1 MGPSAEIRRE
11 AEELRV
17 VQKAKNNFPAI
28 PPAKNK
34 RQMNTSIV
42 EAMPAEELAE
52 ITGGNPFAGIA
63 IAATAYVTLLTK
75 IEQNPQDYT
84 FLMDWYYD

>member
-1 MGPSAEIRRE
+1 MPDHSPQAD
-11 AEELRV
+11 
-17 VQKAKNNFPAI
+17 QFPGN
-28 PPAKNK
+28 PAGENTK
-34 RQMNTSIV
+34 QMNTLTMDAV
-42 EAMPAEELAE
+42 PDVELAE
-52 ITGGNPFAGIA
+52 INGGNPFAGIA